1 MSAQSRSQFTN
12 KEILLAKGHEQLQLA
27 PLLTFCLIQCDALRP
42 KQGSFNPS
50 IDSQCA
56 AAANMYNMSPSVL
69 SRCIAPRLELWSS
82 DSDTIQP
89 LHDSLNMTFKE
100 MKKENSDKPLL
111 LFLDSPRQ
119 ILIYNYNERSDS
131 EVGESEVTIPNA
143 LVKAIQRTARSYRIS
158 PPCESNISRQCRKID
173 TEVAY
178 NHIRDAL
185 VEDSSLSRC
194 TSYDEWLNIIADE
207 LHNLVMT
214 DFFIIEN

>member
-1 MSAQSRSQFTN
+1 MSTEGRFQFTN
-12 KEILLAKGHEQLQLA
+12 KEILLAKGHERLQLA

-82 DSDTIQP
+82 DRDAIQP
-89 LHDSLNMTFKE
+89 LNDSLNMRIKE
-100 MKKENSDKPLL
+100 MNKERREKPLM

-119 ILIYNYNERSDS
+119 IVIYHYNQRSDS
-131 EVGESEVTIPNA
+131 KVGESEVTIPNA
-143 LVKAIQRTARSYRIS
+143 LVRTVQRTARSYRIS
-158 PPCESNISRQCRKID
+158 PPCESNISGQCRKID

-207 LHNLVMT
+207 LQKSA
-214 DFFIIEN
+214 